1 MYWLRSIGSEAA
13 STPSLKYAAKLY
25 HEPFR
30 DENEG
35 RKFESPNF
43 ETVDVGGTVVSLRIG
58 DSHSGGATQ
67 PTSVTANEPVELGE
81 GLTPMKAPV
90 SREIRANISSPGACR
105 IAGIS
110 EVESRRGSPRIHQLS
125 ADPIAKAGHF

>member
-1 MYWLRSIGSEAA
+1 
-13 STPSLKYAAKLY
+13 
-25 HEPFR
+25 
-30 DENEG
+30 
-35 RKFESPNF
+35 
-43 ETVDVGGTVVSLRIG
+43 
-58 DSHSGGATQ
+58 
-67 PTSVTANEPVELGE
+67 
-81 GLTPMKAPV
+81 MKAPV